1 MKIAIA
7 TDAWF
12 PQVNG
17 VVRTIAATVREL
29 EKRGHQV
36 ELVTPDQFTT
46 LPLPFYSSI
55 RLAIA
60 PRPGI
65 RRILDRFEPDIVH
78 ISTEGPIGWSARSW
92 CRAHN
97 APFTTAFHTRFPDYV
112 ALRTGISA
120 DRFWPIM
127 RQFHAPSAAVLVATA
142 GLADELAGRGM
153 TRTRRWSRGID
164 HAIFHASGSAHPTLA
179 NLPRP
184 IMLNVGRVAVEKN
197 LEAFL
202 DIEMPGSKVIAGDG
216 PDLARLREK
225 YPSAFFLGSLSGD
238 ALAAVYRG
246 ADCFVFP
253 SRTDTFGLVIIEALA
268 SGLPVAAYP
277 VAGPIDIIGVNG
289 RGADDE
295 LPTSIGALDDDLAK
309 AIRTAIGCD
318 RETAIAYGRSY
329 SWERATDEFLEAIE
343 CALATTDDGS
353 APATKQ
359 FACH

>member
-1 MKIAIA
+1 
-7 TDAWF
+7 
-12 PQVNG
+12 
-17 VVRTIAATVREL
+17 
-29 EKRGHQV
+29 
-36 ELVTPDQFTT
+36 
-46 LPLPFYSSI
+46 
-55 RLAIA
+55 
-60 PRPGI
+60 
-65 RRILDRFEPDIVH
+65 
-78 ISTEGPIGWSARSW
+78 
-92 CRAHN
+92 
-97 APFTTAFHTRFPDYV
+97 
-112 ALRTGISA
+112 
-120 DRFWPIM
+120 
-127 RQFHAPSAAVLVATA
+127 
-142 GLADELAGRGM
+142 
-153 TRTRRWSRGID
+153 
-164 HAIFHASGSAHPTLA
+164 
-179 NLPRP
+179 
-184 IMLNVGRVAVEKN
+184 
-197 LEAFL
+197 
-202 DIEMPGSKVIAGDG
+202 
-216 PDLARLREK
+216 
-225 YPSAFFLGSLSGD
+225 LSGD

-268 SGLPVAAYP
+268 SGLPVAAYR